1 MLAENTMVTELIT
14 AHVDDRV
21 CDVLARMRV
30 EKLRM
35 LPVVDDDGVVAGVVS
50 TFSIMEHLVPS
61 YIVSGDLNQ
70 IPYAPDMGILRR
82 HYLEVIEKDL
92 LSVMETRPLLV
103 KRDES
108 LLSTAAALTAFGKHE
123 YALVV
128 DEEKRLIGIISA
140 GDILDRLGNMI
151 EDVENDA

>member
-1 MLAENTMVTELIT
+1 MRAENIMVTELTT
-14 AHVDDRV
+14 AHVNDRV
-21 CDVLARMRV
+21 SDVLDRMKMA
-30 EKLRM
+30 KLRM
-35 LPVVDDDGVVAGVVS
+35 LPVVTDEGVVAGVIS
-50 TFSIMEHLVPS
+50 TFSIMEHLVPN

-82 HYLEVIEKDL
+82 HYFETIGKDL
-92 LSVMETRPLLV
+92 LSVMETKPLLV

-108 LLSTAAALTAFGKHE
+108 LLSIAAALTAFGKHE

-128 DEEKRLIGIISA
+128 DEEKRLIGVISA

-151 EDVENDA
+151 EGMEDDA

>member
-1 MLAENTMVTELIT
+1 MLAENTMVTEVTT
-14 AHVDDRV
+14 AHVNDRV
-21 CDVLARMRV
+21 CDVLERMRAT
-30 EKLRM
+30 KLRM
-35 LPVVDDDGVVAGVVS
+35 LPVVDDAGIVAGVIS
-50 TFSIMEHLVPS
+50 TFSIMENLVPS

-92 LSVMETRPLLV
+92 LSVMETKPLLV

-128 DEEKRLIGIISA
+128 DEDKRLIGVISA
-140 GDILDRLGNMI
+140 GDILDRLGTMV
-151 EDVENDA
+151 ESAENDA

>member
-1 MLAENTMVTELIT
+1 MLAGKIMVTELIT
-14 AHVDDRV
+14 AHVNDRV
-21 CDVLARMRV
+21 CDVLERMRSA
-30 EKLRM
+30 KLRM
-35 LPVVDDDGVVAGVVS
+35 LPVLSDDGVVEGVIS

-70 IPYAPDMGILRR
+70 IPYAPDMGILRK
-82 HYLEVIEKDL
+82 HYTEVAQKNL
-92 LSVMETRPLLV
+92 LSVMETSPLLV

-108 LLSTAAALTAFGKHE
+108 LLSTAAALIAFGKHE

-140 GDILDRLGNMI
+140 GDIVDRVGNI
-151 EDVENDA
+151 VASIENDA

>member
-21 CDVLARMRV
+21 CDVLERV
-30 EKLRM
+30 RSAKLRM
-35 LPVVDDDGVVAGVVS
+35 LPVLGDDGVVAGVIS

-70 IPYAPDMGILRR
+70 ISYAPDMGILRR

-128 DEEKRLIGIISA
+128 DEEKRLIGVISA
-140 GDILDRLGNMI
+140 GDILDRLGDMLEST
-151 EDVENDA
+151 EDDA

>member
-1 MLAENTMVTELIT
+1 MLAENIMVTELTT
-14 AHVDDRV
+14 AHIDDCV
-21 CDVLARMRV
+21 CDVLERMRAA
-30 EKLRM
+30 KLRM
-35 LPVVDDDGVVAGVVS
+35 LPVLDSNGVVVGVIS
-50 TFSIMEHLVPS
+50 TFSIMEHLVPN
-61 YIVSGDLNQ
+61 YIVSGDLKQ
-70 IPYAPDMGILRR
+70 IPYAPDMGILRK
-82 HYLEVIEKDL
+82 HYFEVIEKDL

-128 DEEKRLIGIISA
+128 DEKKCLIGIISA

-151 EDVENDA
+151 DGVENDA

>member
-1 MLAENTMVTELIT
+1 MLAENIMVTELTT
-14 AHVDDRV
+14 AHIDDRV
-21 CDVLARMRV
+21 CDVLERMR
-30 EKLRM
+30 EAKLRM
-35 LPVVDDDGVVAGVVS
+35 LPVLNGERVVVGVIS
-50 TFSIMEHLVPS
+50 TFSIMEHLVPN

-82 HYLEVIEKDL
+82 HYFEVIEKDL
-92 LSVMETRPLLV
+92 LSVMETKPLLV

-128 DEEKRLIGIISA
+128 DEKKRLIGVISA
-140 GDILDRLGNMI
+140 GDILDRLGNMV
-151 EDVENDA
+151 EGTENDA

>member
-1 MLAENTMVTELIT
+1 MLAENTMVTELTT
-14 AHVDDRV
+14 AHVNDRV
-21 CDVLARMRV
+21 CDVLERMRDA
-30 EKLRM
+30 KLRM
-35 LPVVDDDGVVAGVVS
+35 LPVVDDAGIVAGVIS

-92 LSVMETRPLLV
+92 LSVMERKPLLV

-128 DEEKRLIGIISA
+128 DEDKRLIGVISA
-140 GDILDRLGNMI
+140 GDILDRLGNMV
-151 EDVENDA
+151 ESAENDA

>member
-1 MLAENTMVTELIT
+1 MLAENIMVTELIT

-21 CDVLARMRV
+21 CDVLARMRAA
-30 EKLRM
+30 KLRM
-35 LPVVDDDGVVAGVVS
+35 LPVVDDHGGVAGVIS
-50 TFSIMEHLVPS
+50 TFSIMECLVPS

-70 IPYAPDMGILRR
+70 VSYAPDMGVLRR

-108 LLSTAAALTAFGKHE
+108 LLSTAAALIAFGKHE

-140 GDILDRLGNMI
+140 GDVLDRLGNMV
-151 EDVENDA
+151 EGVENDA